1 VKRLQRQTVK
11 QGWTN
16 NLYFIN
22 WIAAWTYTLLCVVLS
37 VFGTALEVA
46 DYSFVEVG
54 LPLVW
59 AEVSVFTGFMVWKT
73 KAENLQKMK
82 GFEAIENDPDFE
94 VLDLEE

>member
-1 VKRLQRQTVK
+1 MKRLKRQTIK

-37 VFGTALEVA
+37 VFGTTLEIA
-46 DYSFVEVG
+46 DYSFVSVG

-82 GFEAIENDPDFE
+82 NFEVIENDPDFE
-94 VLDLEE
+94 VIGFE